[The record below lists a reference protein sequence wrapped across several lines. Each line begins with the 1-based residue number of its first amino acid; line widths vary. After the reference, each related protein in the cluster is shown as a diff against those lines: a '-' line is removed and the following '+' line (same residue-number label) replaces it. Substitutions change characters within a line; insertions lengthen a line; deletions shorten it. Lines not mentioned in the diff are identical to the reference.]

1 MDQETQAIITQFLL
15 GGVVMGCLVGG
26 LFFLRFWRKTKDRLF
41 MIFALAFWILGLNW
55 MLLAMTSPEDEARRA
70 LFYILRLVAFILIIY
85 AIVDKNRAAGR
96 GTP

>member
-1 MDQETQAIITQFLL
+1 MDYQPIVTQFLL
-15 GGVVMGCLVGG
+15 GGVVMGCLVAG

-41 MIFALAFWILGLNW
+41 MIFALAFWILGVNW

-70 LFYILRLVAFILIIY
+70 LFYVLRLVAFILIIY

-96 GTP
+96 GAS